1 VIYKV
6 GLNSYSC
13 FFPLF
18 VDLLIS
24 WKSTSFSLSFTS
36 TFMTH
41 YSFTTYLNAIE
52 MIVNIK
58 MMKVKYKKSIFINT
72 LYGLIEFVVATFF
85 VSYKHGCS
93 AV

>member
-1 VIYKV
+1 MYKV

-18 VDLLIS
+18 VDFLIS
-24 WKSTSFSLSFTS
+24 WKSTSFSLSCTS

-41 YSFTTYLNAIE
+41 YSFTTYLNVIE

-85 VSYKHGCS
+85 VSYKHGYF